1 MLLGQHVNQF
11 NTGKRDP
18 GGGFGLGA
26 EHRPDPALDTAVIL
40 LNGIVHVFA
49 WIG

>member
-1 MLLGQHVNQF
+1 MQRAQHVNQF

-26 EHRPDPALDTAVIL
+26 EHRSDPALDTAVIL
-40 LNGIVHVFA
+40 LDGIVHVLA